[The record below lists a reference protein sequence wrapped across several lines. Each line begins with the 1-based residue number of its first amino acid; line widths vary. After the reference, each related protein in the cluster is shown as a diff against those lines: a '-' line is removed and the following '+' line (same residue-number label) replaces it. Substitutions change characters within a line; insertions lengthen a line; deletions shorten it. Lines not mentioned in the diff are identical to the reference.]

1 MAIKGPQA
9 IKAIEDALR
18 DIRREEDEITRRIAR
33 STDRIAKLHES
44 ELGQLRQLAAIRL
57 SPEAQAELGTKFSQA
72 EARARDMLKAH
83 AAELAALERQLS
95 EHETAIASLN
105 GARANELEKIAAS
118 QRELDALAA
127 TVKAS
132 LETDAEYRAAIDRH
146 AEIVGMAAEADK
158 KASQSEADREEKG
171 RPYREDPLFI
181 YLWDRGYLTPAYK
194 AGNITR
200 MLDAWVARLVRY
212 ADARPNYAMLNE
224 IPVRLREHAQRLA
237 ADRDEAEAEITAL
250 ETKAFDAAGGRPARS
265 TLEAAQAKI
274 AEIDEKLVA
283 AEDAREALVEAQK
296 ALSQGRDPKF
306 ESAVGVM
313 VEAIRGFSTAQLKD
327 DARRTTTTED
337 DAIAVKIA
345 EGRQRLAEEESELSD
360 QRARLKTLETRR
372 RELEDIEYE
381 FKKAR
386 FDDPRSQFRED
397 NLVGDLL
404 TEFLKGGM
412 TAATYWNHWRGSQ
425 DWGGGAGPIIRPTGK
440 APSSKRS
447 SGFPVPPGGFSPR
460 PPSGGTWGK
469 SIGSAGSKPGGGFS
483 RPRTGGI
490 GTKGGFKTGGGF

>member
-1 MAIKGPQA
+1 MAIRGPQA

-33 STDRIAKLHES
+33 STDRIAKLHET
-44 ELGQLRQLAAIRL
+44 ELGQLRQLATIRL

-72 EARARDMLKAH
+72 ESRARDMLKAH
-83 AAELAALERQLS
+83 AAELAALERKLG
-95 EHETAIASLN
+95 EHETTIASLGTAR
-105 GARANELEKIAAS
+105 GAELEKIAVA
-118 QRELDALAA
+118 QAELDALSA

-132 LETDAEYRAAIDRH
+132 LENDAAYREALDNH
-146 AEIVGMAAEADK
+146 AEIVKMAEEADK
-158 KASQSEADREEKG
+158 KATQSEADREEKG

-181 YLWDRGYLTPAYK
+181 YLWERGYLTSSYK
-194 AGNITR
+194 AGNISR
-200 MLDAWVARLVRY
+200 MLDGWVARLIRY

-224 IPVRLREHAQRLA
+224 IPVRLREHAERLA
-237 ADRDEAEAEITAL
+237 DDEDEALAKIGEL
-250 ETKAFDAAGGRPARS
+250 ETQAFDAAGGRPARN

-274 AEIDEKLVA
+274 AEIDDRLVA
-283 AEDAREALVEAQK
+283 AEDAREALVEEQK
-296 ALSQGRDPKF
+296 ALAQGRDPKF
-306 ESAVGVM
+306 ESAVALM
-313 VEAIRGFSTAQLKD
+313 AEAIKGFSTAQLKE
-327 DARRTTTTED
+327 DARRTATPED
-337 DAIAVKIA
+337 DAIAAKIA

-372 RELEDIEYE
+372 RELEDLEYE

-425 DWGGGAGPIIRPTGK
+425 NWGGGAGPIIRPTGR
-440 APSSKRS
+440 APASKRS
-447 SGFPVPPGGFSPR
+447 SGFPLPPGGFSPR
-460 PPSGGTWGK
+460 PPSGGSWGK
-469 SIGSAGSKPGGGFS
+469 LGGGSSGRSSGGFS
-483 RPRTGGI
+483 RPRSGGI